1 MTASP
6 LRSNDRAAGAP
17 RALSGLVLAGAAL
30 SFAASPAP
38 AVIAL
43 EEPPAIADIQSVY
56 AWMNQDATSVNL
68 VMTVSPFDDNT
79 MPFRDGF
86 QYVFH
91 VATHAA
97 MASQPIKET
106 RIICQFIKLTDVECW
121 VGKSY
126 LRVNPTV
133 LSARD
138 GTPGIRVFAGR
149 RGDPFFFH
157 EAGLRRALPKL
168 RTLAAAAGPL
178 LQCPAISPAQG
189 SEVLQDLRANPVD
202 RYIDTNVYALVLVVD
217 KELLLVNASSPILSV
232 WGSTHRL

>member
-1 MTASP
+1 MI
-6 LRSNDRAAGAP
+6 
-17 RALSGLVLAGAAL
+17 LAGAAL
-30 SFAASPAP
+30 SLAATPAS
-38 AVIAL
+38 AELAL

-91 VATHAA
+91 VAAHAA
-97 MASQPIKET
+97 MSSQPSNET
-106 RIICQFIKLTDVECW
+106 RVICQFIKITDVECW
-121 VGKSY
+121 VGKAY

-133 LSARD
+133 LSVRD
-138 GTPGIRVFAGR
+138 GTAGIRVYAGR
-149 RGDPFFFH
+149 RADPFFFH

-168 RTLAAAAGPL
+168 RTLAAAAGPS
-178 LQCPAISPAQG
+178 LQCPAISPTQG
-189 SEVLQDLRANPVD
+189 GEVLLDLRANPVD

-217 KELLLVNASSPILSV
+217 KELLLVNASAPILSV
-232 WGSTHRL
+232 WGSTHRP